1 MSCQRITVTKRG
13 VELQEQLKDILK
25 KNQKIHKIEH
35 QRGVFIQQY
44 YVDNSSDPLKR
55 QNIGKEQ
62 FGGYLELLE
71 QKMNSPE
78 KIKVFLNQRFSNQ
91 PKFIQKEVEKVSQ
104 KIYNYG
110 NSQFRSHHSLPS
122 LDFRQVQHLKT
133 KYSDGFWNSQ
143 NLSMTGNTFF
153 KPKDDEVKTRK
164 VNYLMFQEAKIE
176 RMITK
181 YDKFNEKAQ
190 FIPSFEKGKQKNSN
204 LATELLKAMEKK
216 DNENKSGIH
225 SRNQLETCLK
235 SRFNGI
241 QQLKKGAIS
250 SNYDRHH
257 WDNLRVGK

>member
-13 VELQEQLKDILK
+13 VELQEQLREILK
-25 KNQKIHKIEH
+25 KNQKILKLEP
-35 QRGVFIQQY
+35 QQ
-44 YVDNSSDPLKR
+44 DSSSDLLKR

-62 FGGYLELLE
+62 FGGYIELLE
-71 QKMNSPE
+71 QRLNSQE
-78 KIKVFLNQRFSNQ
+78 KIKVFLNQRFNNQ

-143 NLSMTGNTFF
+143 NLSMSGNTFY
-153 KPKDDEVKTRK
+153 KPKDEEVKTRK
-164 VNYLMFQEAKIE
+164 INYLMFQEAKIE

-190 FIPSFEKGKQKNSN
+190 FIPSFEKGKKKSQN
-204 LATELLKAMEKK
+204 LATELLKAMETKDAETRVESIQEINQKHAQDLDLMEYNSQRRERFLQTMTELHNKK
-216 DNENKSGIH
+216 YK
-225 SRNQLETCLK
+225 RYWRK
-235 SRFNGI
+235 
-241 QQLKKGAIS
+241 
-250 SNYDRHH
+250 
-257 WDNLRVGK
+257 LRVAK

>member
-35 QRGVFIQQY
+35 QR
-44 YVDNSSDPLKR
+44 DNSSDLLKR

-216 DNENKSGIH
+216 DNETRVESIQEINQKHAQNLDLMEYNSQRRERFHQTMTELHNK
-225 SRNQLETCLK
+225 K
-235 SRFNGI
+235 Y
-241 QQLKKGAIS
+241 K
-250 SNYDRHH
+250 HH

>member
-13 VELQEQLKDILK
+13 VELQEQLKEILK
-25 KNQKIHKIEH
+25 KNQKILRLEH
-35 QRGVFIQQY
+35 QQ
-44 YVDNSSDPLKR
+44 DNSGDILKK

-62 FGGYLELLE
+62 FGGYIDLLE
-71 QKMNSPE
+71 QRLNSPE
-78 KIKVFLNQRFSNQ
+78 KIKVFLNQRFNNQ

-122 LDFRQVQHLKT
+122 LDFRQIQHLKT

-143 NLSMTGNTFF
+143 NLSMSGNTFY
-153 KPKDDEVKTRK
+153 KPKDEEIKTRK

-190 FIPSFEKGKQKNSN
+190 FIPSFEKGKQKNAN
-204 LATELLKAMEKK
+204 LATELLKAMEIKDTETRVESIQEINQKHAQNLDLLEYNSQRKERFHQNITELHNKK
-216 DNENKSGIH
+216 YK
-225 SRNQLETCLK
+225 R
-235 SRFNGI
+235 
-241 QQLKKGAIS
+241 
-250 SNYDRHH
+250 Y

>member
-1 MSCQRITVTKRG
+1 MSCQRITVTKKG
-13 VELQEQLKDILK
+13 IELQEQLREILK
-25 KNQKIHKIEH
+25 KNQKIFKLEH
-35 QRGVFIQQY
+35 RQ
-44 YVDNSSDPLKR
+44 DSSGDLLKR

-62 FGGYLELLE
+62 FGGYINLLE
-71 QKMNSPE
+71 QRLNSPE

-122 LDFRQVQHLKT
+122 LDFRQVQQLKT
-133 KYSDGFWNSQ
+133 KYNDGFWNSQ

-153 KPKDDEVKTRK
+153 KPKDEEIKTRK
-164 VNYLMFQEAKIE
+164 INYLMFQEAKIE

-190 FIPSFEKGKQKNSN
+190 FIPSFEKGKQKNLN
-204 LATELLKAMEKK
+204 LATELLKAMEIKDTETRVESIQEINQKHAQNLDLMEYNSQRRERFHQTMTELHNKK
-216 DNENKSGIH
+216 YK
-225 SRNQLETCLK
+225 R
-235 SRFNGI
+235 
-241 QQLKKGAIS
+241 
-250 SNYDRHH
+250 Y

>member
-13 VELQEQLKDILK
+13 VELQEQLKEVLK
-25 KNQKIHKIEH
+25 KNQKILKLEQ
-35 QRGVFIQQY
+35 QR
-44 YVDNSSDPLKR
+44 DSSGDLLKR

-62 FGGYLELLE
+62 FGGYIDLME
-71 QKMNSPE
+71 QRMNSPG
-78 KIKVFLNQRFSNQ
+78 KIQVFLNQRFSNQ

-110 NSQFRSHHSLPS
+110 NSQFKSHHSLPS

-133 KYSDGFWNSQ
+133 KYNDGFWNSQ
-143 NLSMTGNTFF
+143 NLSMSGNTFY
-153 KPKDDEVKTRK
+153 KPKDEEVKTRK

-216 DNENKSGIH
+216 DTVTRVESIQEINQKHAQNLDLMEYNSQRRERFHQTMTELHNKKYK
-225 SRNQLETCLK
+225 R
-235 SRFNGI
+235 
-241 QQLKKGAIS
+241 
-250 SNYDRHH
+250 H